1 MATLRT
7 SQALREVSQYL
18 RDPKRAVLFEEHTYM
33 MMFGHY
39 ERRSWRHWAISPF
52 CDMLAIRLGWGP
64 SDLIDNL
71 RVVML
76 MEAVGIGPQRYW
88 RSPGWLRICPGCP

>member
-18 RDPKRAVLFEEHTYM
+18 RDPKRALQFEEHTYT

-39 ERRSWRHWAISPF
+39 ECSNWRYWAISPSR
-52 CDMLAIRLGWGP
+52 DMLAIHLGWGP
-64 SDLIDNL
+64 CDLIDNL
-71 RVVML
+71 WIAML
-76 MEAVGIGPQRYW
+76 MEAVGIGP
-88 RSPGWLRICPGCP
+88 